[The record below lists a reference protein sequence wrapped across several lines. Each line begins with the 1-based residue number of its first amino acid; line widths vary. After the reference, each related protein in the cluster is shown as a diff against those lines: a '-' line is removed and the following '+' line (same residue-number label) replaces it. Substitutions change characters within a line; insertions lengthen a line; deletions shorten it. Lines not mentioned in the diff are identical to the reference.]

1 MKQNQQSTATPHPV
15 RAFYRGMM
23 VCMMT
28 SAFALAALAIVRR

>member
-1 MKQNQQSTATPHPV
+1 MTNNPNHDTKPHPD

-23 VCMMT
+23 VCMVT